1 MSPWPASP
9 PKSWARPAAPSLRA
23 SWTRCCTTPGFDFGA
38 KNGHV
43 RAQIRSDSARTMGAT
58 RVNVQETQQAE
69 TYLKRLFGNQRLRVV
84 PQKVDTVNV
93 LVGEDNI
100 GDLSVDDEDEERS
113 YNLRMEI
120 PLGDAGGIADA
131 KRLDAYLKRKFDNER
146 IRVVAR
152 PKKQD
157 SVEAYIG
164 DEFIAVLFLD
174 DSRAGRSY
182 IFEMPIL
189 GIDLQPGGAV

>member
-1 MSPWPASP
+1 M
-9 PKSWARPAAPSLRA
+9 
-23 SWTRCCTTPGFDFGA
+23 D
-38 KNGHV
+38 
-43 RAQIRSDSARTMGAT
+43 
-58 RVNVQETQQAE
+58 VQETKKIEA
-69 TYLKRLFGNQRLRVV
+69 YLKRLFGNARLRVV
-84 PQKVDTVNV
+84 PQKKDAAKVY
-93 LVGEDNI
+93 VGEDAL
-100 GDLSVDDEDEERS
+100 GELTVDDDDEERS

-120 PLGDAGGIADA
+120 PLGAAGELSDA

-164 DEFIAVLFLD
+164 EEFIAVLFLD
-174 DSRAGRSY
+174 DQRAGRSY

-189 GIDLQPGGAV
+189 GIDLEPDSSVPLR

>member
-43 RAQIRSDSARTMGAT
+43 RAQIRSDSARKMGAT
-58 RVNVQETQQAE
+58 RVNVQETQQVE

-84 PQKVDTVNV
+84 PQKGDTANV
-93 LVGEDNI
+93 LVGEDK
-100 GDLSVDDEDEERS
+100 ERS

>member
-1 MSPWPASP
+1 M
-9 PKSWARPAAPSLRA
+9 
-23 SWTRCCTTPGFDFGA
+23 
-38 KNGHV
+38 
-43 RAQIRSDSARTMGAT
+43 
-58 RVNVQETQQAE
+58 NVQETQQVE

-84 PQKVDTVNV
+84 PQKGDTANV
-93 LVGEDNI
+93 LVGEDKI

>member
-1 MSPWPASP
+1 
-9 PKSWARPAAPSLRA
+9 
-23 SWTRCCTTPGFDFGA
+23 
-38 KNGHV
+38 
-43 RAQIRSDSARTMGAT
+43 
-58 RVNVQETQQAE
+58 VNVQETQQVE

-84 PQKVDTVNV
+84 PQKGDTANV
-93 LVGEDNI
+93 LVGEDKI